1 MGYSKL
7 GVDQPSSFKLNLD
20 LRIPENQERRLL
32 NTPGE
37 KSSATVSADCVES
50 VSRREPIDVTELR

>member
-7 GVDQPSSFKLNLD
+7 GVDQPSSFKLNLG

-37 KSSATVSADCVES
+37 NPPLPSLPTV
-50 VSRREPIDVTELR
+50 